1 MSWFWLN
8 IPLAAVFFAA
18 WTAIPLWIVL
28 KRPDRGPVSADT
40 YPVKAAEPELVT
52 VGDRREE
59 ALDAVAA

>member
-28 KRPDRGPVSADT
+28 KHPDRGPAPADS
-40 YPVKAAEPELVT
+40 YPDTPAEPELVI
-52 VGDRREE
+52 VSDRGEDP
-59 ALDAVAA
+59 LGAVAA